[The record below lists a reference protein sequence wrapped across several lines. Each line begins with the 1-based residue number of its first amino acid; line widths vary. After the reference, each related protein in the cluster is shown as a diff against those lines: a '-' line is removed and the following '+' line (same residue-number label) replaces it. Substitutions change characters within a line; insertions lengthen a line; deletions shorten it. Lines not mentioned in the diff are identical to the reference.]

1 MKGHDQAIFL
11 ELLRVCKIKIIFCTF
26 AKKKTHNNEK
36 DIACSRGRRSH
47 ADSDLL
53 RRSLKRRPVCESQQA
68 QLTEALQAH
77 DLATAGAIADSMALY
92 IDDLTPDETVTLLIT
107 FLEIHNQAVADGRA
121 DDDLVTLRKYVDVY
135 DIAVGANPNDMRN
148 AFADAKRR
156 NPNLDFEGSFT
167 EFRRALA
174 QYDALQDY
182 GEEETP
188 EPATKATPDTV
199 KKEKADSAAVK
210 QIAVD

>member
-1 MKGHDQAIFL
+1 MKKI
-11 ELLRVCKIKIIFCTF
+11 LLLAVAGVATLIMTCCGGR
-26 AKKKTHNNEK
+26 
-36 DIACSRGRRSH
+36 SREGQL
-47 ADSDLL
+47 A
-53 RRSLKRRPVCESQQA
+53 ETQQA

-77 DLATAGAIADSMALY
+77 DLATASAIADSMALY

-135 DIAVGANPNDMRN
+135 DIAVGANPNDMRS
-148 AFADAKRR
+148 AFADARRR
-156 NPNLDFEGSFT
+156 NPNLDFEGSFN
-167 EFRRALA
+167 EFRSALA

-182 GEEETP
+182 GEEENP
-188 EPATKATPDTV
+188 EPASEAKPDTAKTV
-199 KKEKADSAAVK
+199 KADTTSVK